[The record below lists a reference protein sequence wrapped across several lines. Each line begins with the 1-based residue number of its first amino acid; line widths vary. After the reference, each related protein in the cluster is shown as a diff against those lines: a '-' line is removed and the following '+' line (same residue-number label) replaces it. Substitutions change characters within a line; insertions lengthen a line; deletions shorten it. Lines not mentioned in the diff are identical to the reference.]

1 MVVCQVVFTKPKSN
15 WSKTTLNYWK
25 MVERYP
31 NLKEEV
37 SVPFPAM
44 KSSLYLTKKQTS
56 QVVNCL
62 LCFGAHL
69 LTFRLKKKQ
78 TNLKVFVCLVFFFWL
93 VRVTFHHMGRFIYTK
108 VITREGEGRKIQ
120 HEYCIQNFRNP
131 LFPGTA
137 VRDGKVS

>member
-69 LTFRLKKKQ
+69 LTFRLNKNRQ
-78 TNLKVFVCLVFFFWL
+78 TSKFFFFW

-108 VITREGEGRKIQ
+108 VITKEREGERRKIQ
-120 HEYCIQNFRNP
+120 QEYGIQNFCNP